1 MKSGEITVK
10 LMDTVS
16 VCLMV
21 EGKEVTR
28 YKNINLP
35 DIVDTETVLLDKL
48 IKQGLLVIDALGR
61 ALALILL

>member
-10 LMDTVS
+10 LMDTAS

-21 EGKEVTR
+21 EGKDVTR

>member
-10 LMDTVS
+10 LMDTAS

-21 EGKEVTR
+21 EGKEVKR